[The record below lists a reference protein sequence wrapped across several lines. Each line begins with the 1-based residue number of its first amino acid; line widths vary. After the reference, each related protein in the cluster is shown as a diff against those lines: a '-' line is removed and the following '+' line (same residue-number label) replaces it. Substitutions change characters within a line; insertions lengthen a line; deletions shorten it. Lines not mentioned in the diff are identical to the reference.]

1 MVEWKEYLLDVKLGQ
16 LKAVKLVMM
25 RVERK
30 EALKADWMACLMV
43 DLWGSLK
50 VKKMVVWLGLSLVAW

>member
-1 MVEWKEYLLDVKLGQ
+1 MVEWKEYPLDVKLGQ

-30 EALKADWMACLMV
+30 EALKVDWMARSMV
-43 DLWGSLK
+43 ALWE
-50 VKKMVVWLGLSLVAW
+50 